1 MFFIRLLRRSFVR
14 QLRRRSLIALTVALC
29 ASISVAMLGV
39 VLDVG
44 DKLNAELTN
53 YGSNIV
59 VQPRAGAVVDNL
71 YETNKDKEAAS
82 FLDEK
87 EVTNIKTIFW
97 AYNIVDLT
105 PRLSGSVKVTGSG
118 VGKEDSEGTEVLA
131 AGAWF
136 NKDVK
141 LSTGESTTLGV
152 STMRSWWKMD
162 GTWPADDASQAVV
175 GTKLAQRIGVSQ
187 GDTITVTG
195 PQGEESLTVTGI
207 YTAGDKDDQTFYA
220 PLAGIQKITGHDG
233 QVDEIE
239 VKALTTPENDLSRKA
254 AANPAALSTAEWET
268 WYCTAYA
275 SSISYQI
282 EEVVTGAVAKPVRQV
297 AAVEGNVLSKTQVL
311 MILMTAL
318 SLVAAALAVAS
329 LTTASLVERTGEFA
343 LLKAVGASSAS
354 INRLILAESAV
365 IGAIGLTIGAAV
377 GSGLAQLIG
386 RVVFHSGI
394 TMRPMVYV
402 LVAVL
407 VTVVLL
413 AATASSMRSILRI
426 QPAIALHRR

>member
-162 GTWPADDASQAVV
+162 GTWPGGGAAPPRGGAHPPPPPR
-175 GTKLAQRIGVSQ
+175 GGPRG
-187 GDTITVTG
+187 TITVTG

-220 PLAGIQKITGHDG
+220 PLAGIQKVTGHDG

>member
-1 MFFIRLLRRSFVR
+1 MFFVRLLRRSFLR

-29 ASISVAMLGV
+29 AAISVAMLGL

-59 VQPRAGAVVDNL
+59 VQPRASAVVDNL
-71 YETNKDKEAAS
+71 YETSKDKEAPS
-82 FLDEK
+82 FLDEE

-105 PRLSGSVKVTGSG
+105 PRLSGAVKVKGADSG
-118 VGKEDSEGTEVLA
+118 QGGSEGADVLA
-131 AGAWF
+131 AGVWF

-152 STMRSWWKMD
+152 STMRSWWKME
-162 GTWPADDASQAVV
+162 GSWPSDAASEAVV
-175 GTKLAQRIGVSQ
+175 GTKLAKRLGVSQ
-187 GDTITVTG
+187 GETITVTG
-195 PQGEESLTVTGI
+195 PRGEESLTVTGI
-207 YTAGDKDDQTFYA
+207 YVSGDKDDQTFYA
-220 PLAGIQKITGHDG
+220 PLTGIQRITGHEG

-343 LLKAVGASSAS
+343 LFKAVGASSAS

-365 IGAIGLTIGAAV
+365 IGVIGLAIGAAA

-402 LVAVL
+402 LVAIL
-407 VTVVLL
+407 VCAVLL
-413 AATASSMRSILRI
+413 VATASSMRSILRI